1 MKILFLN
8 KRLLFPANSG
18 GRIRTMN
25 VVRYLAR
32 RHDVTYL
39 CNLQP
44 GDGEHEGAMRSLG
57 VRLVTV
63 PWIETPRG
71 SLRFYG
77 ELAANLLS
85 PFPYNVDK
93 DYDPQ
98 LRRRAAQLLAD
109 EDFDLV
115 ICDFVQMARNVIGL
129 SGPGRVLFEH
139 NVEAQIFARHAQ
151 TDRGVIRRWYMG
163 RQAAKMKQF
172 EAEAGRGFDLV
183 IAVSE
188 ADRRV
193 FEQEYGWR
201 NVHTIDTGVDVDYY
215 RPVTGAENDDVVVF
229 IGSLDWLPNEEGL
242 EFFLRDIW
250 PEIRRQRP
258 SARFQIVGRNP
269 TPAVRKLAGAAG
281 VELVGAV
288 EDVRPYVT
296 AASVVA
302 VPLRIGGGTR
312 IKIFEAMAMGK
323 AVVSTTLGAEG
334 LPVAS
339 GDTLVLADAPAD
351 FAASVVALLADGPR
365 RAALGARARGLVEQ
379 NFSSD
384 VVGRQFE
391 QICLQAVS
399 GTSPAIGRAIR
410 AS

>member
-32 RHDVTYL
+32 QHDVTYL

-44 GDGEHEGAMRSLG
+44 HDADHVSAMQALG

-63 PWIETPRG
+63 PWRETPRG
-71 SLRFYG
+71 SARFYG
-77 ELAANLLS
+77 ELTANLFS
-85 PFPYNVDK
+85 PYPFNVDK

-98 LRRRAAQLLAD
+98 LRHRAAQLLAED
-109 EDFDLV
+109 EYDLV
-115 ICDFVQMARNVIGL
+115 ICDFVQMARNVLGL
-129 SGPGRVLFEH
+129 ACPVSVLFEH

-151 TDRGVIRRWYMG
+151 TDRSAARRWYMAL
-163 RQAAKMKQF
+163 QASKMKRF
-172 EAEAGRGFDLV
+172 EAQAGRGFDLV
-183 IAVSE
+183 IAVSDT
-188 ADRRV
+188 DRRV
-193 FEQEYGWR
+193 FEQEYGWQ
-201 NVHTIDTGVDVDYY
+201 NVHTIDTGVDVEYF
-215 RPVTGAENDDVVVF
+215 RPFPGVEQAERVVF

-242 EFFLRDIW
+242 EFFVRDIW

-258 SARFQIVGRNP
+258 DALFQIVGRSP
-269 TPAVRKLAGAAG
+269 SAAIGRLAAAPG

-288 EDVRPYVT
+288 PDVRPYVA
-296 AASVVA
+296 AASLVV

-334 LPVAS
+334 LAVTS
-339 GDTLVLADAPAD
+339 GDNVMLADAPAD
-351 FAASVVALLADGPR
+351 FAASVVSLLADQSR
-365 RAALGARARGLVEQ
+365 RASIGARARSLVEQ
-379 NFSSD
+379 NFSSET
-384 VVGRQFE
+384 VGRQFE
-391 QICLQAVS
+391 QICLTAAAT
-399 GTSPAIGRAIR
+399 TSRAPGRGSR
-410 AS
+410 PS